1 MVGTNIT
8 ALDNFFLYI
17 EKNIFFSTIVLQS
30 QRLVEKG
37 AAQLIKK
44 NIQNQTKH
52 NSKQTKFTALVST
65 ASPPVSGP
73 HLAPSNQEAVTQLQI
88 WEGEGST
95 VRFLHGLLEPE

>member
-44 NIQNQTKH
+44 TYKTKPNITANKLNSRPSFQQLLLLSQTP
-52 NSKQTKFTALVST
+52 T
-65 ASPPVSGP
+65 PPP
-73 HLAPSNQEAVTQLQI
+73 TPPPSNQEAVTQLKI
-88 WEGEGST
+88 
-95 VRFLHGLLEPE
+95 